1 MRRYERYK
9 PSLNCFLDA
18 VPSHWEEKPIKAY
31 CRIKCIQNVSS
42 EELLS
47 VFLNYGVV
55 RYCETDQQQVHK
67 PSEDLSQYQL
77 VEPGDLVL
85 NNQQAWR
92 GSVGISKYR
101 GIVSPAYFVL
111 SVDSSLN
118 SQFVNYMV
126 RYGACVPQFVIAS
139 KGVGSIQR
147 ILNPGKLLNSIFS
160 IPPRPE
166 QDQIVRYLDW
176 QVSRIDRLIEGKKRE
191 LELLITQEENLIA
204 TVVTSG
210 IRREKKKQ
218 CDLIWLKSKP
228 ESWKTVKIK
237 RVFRERVEKG
247 FPKEPLLAATQNMG
261 VVPKEVYGERTVE
274 ATKDLH
280 LLKLV
285 RVGDFVISLRSFQ
298 GGIEYAY
305 YQGIISPAYTIM
317 IPSEQIF
324 PGFFRLLAKSK
335 PFIEL
340 LKLCVTGIREGQN
353 IDYDRLKNSL
363 IPLPTLEEQK
373 EIAEYLDQQS
383 KKINTLREKLLKEVE
398 NLQEFKT
405 RLISD
410 VVTGK
415 IDVSAYRT
423 RY

>member
-1 MRRYERYK
+1 MAMSRRDFKQIDEQWLSWIPSEWNAIKIKYLFRERI
-9 PSLNCFLDA
+9 
-18 VPSHWEEKPIKAY
+18 EKGHPNEQLLVAS
-31 CRIKCIQNVSS
+31 QNM
-42 EELLS
+42 
-47 VFLNYGVV
+47 GVV
-55 RYCETDQQQVHK
+55 PKDVYGLRTVEATK
-67 PSEDLSQYQL
+67 DLHLLKLVKVGDFVISLRSFQGGIEYAYYQ
-77 VEPGDLVL
+77 
-85 NNQQAWR
+85 
-92 GSVGISKYR
+92 GI
-101 GIVSPAYFVL
+101 ISPAYTVMIPNTRISSSYFRYLAKSRLFIELLQL
-111 SVDSSLN
+111 SVTGIREGQNID
-118 SQFVNYMV
+118 Y
-126 RYGACVPQFVIAS
+126 S
-139 KGVGSIQR
+139 KLRNHLIPV
-147 ILNPGKLLNSIFS
+147 
-160 IPPRPE
+160 PPRPE

-191 LELLITQEENLIA
+191 IELLVTQEENLIA

-398 NLQEFKT
+398 NLHELKT
-405 RLISD
+405 GLISD

-415 IDVSAYRT
+415 VDVSTVKVER
-423 RY
+423 

>member
-1 MRRYERYK
+1 MTMRRRDFKQIDEQWL
-9 PSLNCFLDA
+9 SC
-18 VPSHWEEKPIKAY
+18 VPSEWNAVKVKYLFRERIEKGYPNEQLLVAS
-31 CRIKCIQNVSS
+31 QNM
-42 EELLS
+42 
-47 VFLNYGVV
+47 GVV
-55 RYCETDQQQVHK
+55 PKDVYGLRTVEATK
-67 PSEDLSQYQL
+67 DLHLLKLVKVGDFVISLRSFQGGIEYAYYQ
-77 VEPGDLVL
+77 
-85 NNQQAWR
+85 
-92 GSVGISKYR
+92 GI
-101 GIVSPAYFVL
+101 ISPAYTVMVPNKMISPSYFRYLAKSRLFIELLQL
-111 SVDSSLN
+111 SVTGIREGQNID
-118 SQFVNYMV
+118 YE
-126 RYGACVPQFVIAS
+126 
-139 KGVGSIQR
+139 
-147 ILNPGKLLNSIFS
+147 KLRNHLIPV
-160 IPPRPE
+160 PPRPE

-176 QVSRIDRLIEGKKRE
+176 QVARIDKLIEGKKRE
-191 LELLITQEENLIA
+191 IELLVTQEENLIA

-247 FPKEPLLAATQNMG
+247 FPKEQLLAATQNMG
-261 VVPKEVYGERTVE
+261 VVPKEIYGERTVE

-317 IPSEQIF
+317 IPNEQIF

-363 IPLPTLEEQK
+363 IPLPTLEEQR

-383 KKINTLREKLLKEVE
+383 KKINTLREKLLKAVE

-410 VVTGK
+410 VVTVK